1 MESATMDPNADTD
14 QNLDSVTSNT
24 EMTTQSDLL
33 PSKVTQQ
40 QEVHA
45 LLLMLG
51 TELARDNLVLGMC
64 ILVH

>member
-1 MESATMDPNADTD
+1 MDPNADTD